1 MPLDRATTQFM
12 QSMAEGA
19 DPDAK
24 PLHEMTPEEAR
35 AFGRSLADT
44 AGTAPAM
51 ARVEEHTLEREG
63 GRVGPGSISTVPI
76 IRPAR
81 TVPSNHASG

>member
-1 MPLDRATTQFM
+1 M
-12 QSMAEGA
+12 QSIAEAAG
-19 DPDAK
+19 PNAK
-24 PLHEMTPEEAR
+24 PLHQMTPEEAR
-35 AFGRSLADT
+35 ALGRSLADA
-44 AGTAPAM
+44 AGPAPPM

-63 GRVGPGSISTVPI
+63 GRAGPGSISTVPI